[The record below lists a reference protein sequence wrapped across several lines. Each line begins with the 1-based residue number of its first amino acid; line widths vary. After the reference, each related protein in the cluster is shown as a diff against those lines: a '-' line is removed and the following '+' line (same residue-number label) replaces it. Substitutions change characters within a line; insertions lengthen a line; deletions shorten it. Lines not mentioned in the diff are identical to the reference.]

1 MHIGLKQMPTQQ
13 LQQRLIMT
21 PKLQQ
26 AIKVLLMSRL
36 DLTQYVTQQLEQNI
50 FLDDIQEELDI
61 DELSEMETLDPDAEW
76 NEPQE
81 ILDREDKEPDIDWE
95 NCFDDMISS
104 SEKTAFEH
112 WNDEDHPQ
120 ADVAQPES
128 LQDFLMAQLNLLS
141 FSEKEWQI
149 GEQIIGNLD
158 DDGRLKVTP
167 LFRIDLKF
175 QMDLN
180 DGTLSESLR
189 REIEGGLRREFQ
201 KEIERGLGQKLQEK
215 EILIS
220 TITVKDKESRWVIT
234 DKNNSH
240 ICTVKKEEDCLN
252 IYSITL
258 EDIVDRVGCEV
269 DEVEKVLHFI
279 QNHFEPTGIAYRTV
293 PETLLLQMKVAQ
305 IDHPL
310 AEEVIKNY
318 FEDLVNNRLPRIAQ
332 NLNVEID
339 KVLEAS
345 KLIGTLHP
353 YPGRHFSDCSDPT
366 RSNDGNAPVRLIIPD
381 VTVQKVDGK
390 YRVITNEDGMPQLRL
405 NPYYVNMMRNGHQ
418 KLDSK
423 TKVWMENYK
432 SQAWDLIKSINQRRQ
447 TIARVTE
454 AIFDMQADFLEEGV
468 TGLKPLVLRQI
479 AEMAGVHESTVSRVT
494 SNKYVETPQGIYKL
508 KYFFSGEVL
517 TDSGLNMAATTV
529 KDKIKEMI
537 DKEDLAKP
545 ISDQEIAEA
554 LKSGGIQVAR
564 RTVAKYRVDLGI
576 LPSGKRRREW

>member
-1 MHIGLKQMPTQQ
+1 MHIGLKQTPTQQ

-26 AIKVLLMSRL
+26 AIKVLLMSWL
-36 DLTQYVTQQLEQNI
+36 DLSQYVTQQLEQNI
-50 FLDDIQEELDI
+50 FLDDMQEELDI
-61 DELSEMETLDPDAEW
+61 DELSEMETLDPDADW

-112 WNDEDHPQ
+112 WDDEDHPQ

-158 DDGRLKVTP
+158 DDGRLSA
-167 LFRIDLKF
+167 
-175 QMDLN
+175 
-180 DGTLSESLR
+180 TLD
-189 REIEGGLRREFQ
+189 EIAAA
-201 KEIERGLGQKLQEK
+201 
-215 EILIS
+215 
-220 TITVKDKESRWVIT
+220 
-234 DKNNSH
+234 
-240 ICTVKKEEDCLN
+240 
-252 IYSITL
+252 
-258 EDIVDRVGCEV
+258 VGCKVE
-269 DEVEKVLHFI
+269 EVEEVLTFI
-279 QNHFEPTGIAYRTV
+279 QTHFEPTGIAYRTV
-293 PETLLLQMKVAQ
+293 PETLLLQMKAAQ
-305 IDHPL
+305 MDNPI
-310 AEEVIKNY
+310 AEEIIKNH
-318 FEDLVNNRLPRIAQ
+318 FEDLVNNHLPRIAR

-366 RSNDGNAPVRLIIPD
+366 RPNDGNAPVRLIIPD

-423 TKVWMENYK
+423 TKAWMENYK

-447 TIARVTE
+447 TIAKVTE
-454 AIFDMQADFLEEGV
+454 AIFEMQADFLEEGV

-517 TDSGLNMAATTV
+517 TDSGLNIAATTV

-545 ISDQEIAEA
+545 ISDQEVAEA
-554 LKSGGIQVAR
+554 LKSEGIQVAR